1 MRDGGT
7 CMKIIEMLKF
17 DGVRSEAKI
26 VRWLKKEGD
35 LINKGDILAEA
46 ETDKVN
52 IEIISYVQGALLKI
66 LITEG
71 EFAPTGSAIALVA
84 DQNDLL
90 LFSTLASYP
99 EILDK
104 FIYPKTTTKSIRHK
118 ETTTLKAISICF
130 CYAHEDEKLLDT
142 LKVHLKVLQRQ
153 MLIDMWYDRDISAG
167 AEWEQEI
174 DKHLKTAD
182 IILLLVSPDFIASD
196 YCYSIEMQ
204 QAMERHRRGEA
215 VVIPI
220 LLRPVYFEGTPFGKL
235 QVLPTDAKPIMGPD
249 WYSLDIAF
257 YNVAEGIR
265 KSVEIMLLNRI
276 GINQ

>member
-1 MRDGGT
+1 
-7 CMKIIEMLKF
+7 MKVIEMLNL
-17 DGVRSEAKI
+17 GEATDKARI

-35 LINKGDILAEA
+35 QIEIGDRLVEA

-52 IEIISYVQGALLKI
+52 IEVYSYIQGALLKI
-66 LITEG
+66 LFSER
-71 EFAPTGSAIALVA
+71 EYAPAGSAIALVA

-90 LFSTLASYP
+90 LFSTLSSYP

-104 FIYPKTTTKSIRHK
+104 FIYPKDTTETLRHK
-118 ETTTLKAISICF
+118 ETTPLKAISICF
-130 CYAHEDEKLLDT
+130 CYAHEDEKLLDK

-153 MLIDMWYDRDISAG
+153 MLIDTWYDRDISAG

-174 DKHLKTAD
+174 DKHLKAAD

-249 WYSLDIAF
+249 WYSLDVAF
-257 YNVAEGIR
+257 YDVAEGIR
-265 KSVEIMLLNRI
+265 KSVEIMLLRRTEPK
-276 GINQ
+276 